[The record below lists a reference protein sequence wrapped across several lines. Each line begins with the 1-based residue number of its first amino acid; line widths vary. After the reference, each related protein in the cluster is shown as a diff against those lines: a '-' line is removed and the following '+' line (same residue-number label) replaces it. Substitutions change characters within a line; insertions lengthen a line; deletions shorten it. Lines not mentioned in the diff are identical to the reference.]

1 MQWHNIF
8 KVLKEKNCQPRIFYP
23 EKVSFRKEVQ
33 IKTLPKKLRE
43 SISGESI
50 SGKSISRFFQ
60 REIPHY
66 FSKPK
71 AGDFRW

>member
-1 MQWHNIF
+1 MQWRNIF

-43 SISGESI
+43 SISG
-50 SGKSISRFFQ
+50 KSISRFFQ

-66 FSKPK
+66 FFKPK